1 MSDQSQDQTQPAPE
15 AGADPVARFIAEVA
29 PGTTEGESTRA
40 LRRAVEEFLAF
51 QVNPQQAEGSAKPK
65 KQKKRKKPK
74 RPVPRVAKGFR
85 DQSPGTLVE
94 RRKMIETVSRVY
106 ERYGFTPLETP
117 AIEYV
122 DVLGKFLPESE
133 EPDGGIFTW
142 KYDDDEWVAL
152 RYDLTAPLSRYVA
165 KNFQELG
172 VPFRRYQA
180 GQVWRLEK
188 PEPGRFREFTQLD
201 IDIVG
206 AGSVLADAEIVT
218 VLSEAMEAL
227 GIERGSYEVR
237 LNDRKVLNG
246 LLEVA
251 GVQEGQVATVL
262 RALDKLDRLGE
273 AGVRLLLGAGRK
285 DEESGDFTK
294 GAGLEPQ
301 QIEVL
306 IKFVLTPADGRAAYL
321 SIAGE
326 LLGESKVGQEG
337 LAEMRELDEILTERG
352 IEGDRVV
359 FDPGVV
365 RGLAYYTGPVVE
377 VVLTYPVPE
386 GQKPFG
392 SVAGGG
398 RYDDLV
404 SRFTGQKVPATG
416 ASIGVDRLLDSLKRL
431 GKVED
436 RAGMCPVLIAMV
448 EKKYRATY
456 QRWADQLREAGIPT
470 ELYVGSGGLGKQFKY
485 ADRRQFTAVV
495 VAGGNEIAEDQV
507 SVKDLRQGQELS
519 EVNQVSELASEG
531 ASAEDKAQAARA
543 DRKAWLEAL
552 PGQVTVAESEL
563 VSTVQGILDRYR
575 SAPN

>member
-1 MSDQSQDQTQPAPE
+1 MSEQDGGAPE
-15 AGADPVARFIAEVA
+15 QGAPR
-29 PGTTEGESTRA
+29 
-40 LRRAVEEFLAF
+40 
-51 QVNPQQAEGSAKPK
+51 PK

-74 RPVPRVAKGFR
+74 RPVPRLARGFR
-85 DQSPGTLVE
+85 DQPPGKLVA

-106 ERYGFTPLETP
+106 ESYGFTPLETP

-133 EPDGGIFTW
+133 TPEGGIFTW

-206 AGSVLADAEIVT
+206 AGSVLGDAEIVT

-251 GVQEGQVATVL
+251 GVNEDQVATVL

-273 AGVRLLLGAGRK
+273 EGVRLLLGPGRK
-285 DEESGDFTK
+285 DAGSGKGEGDFTK
-294 GAGLEPQ
+294 GAGLGDE
-301 QIEVL
+301 QIETL
-306 IKFVLTPADGRAAYL
+306 LRFVLTPAEGRSRYL
-321 SIAGE
+321 EIAGE
-326 LLGESKVGQEG
+326 LLAESKVGLEG
-337 LAEMRELDEILTERG
+337 LAEMVELDEILTERG

-377 VVLTYPVPE
+377 VVLTYPVPD

-416 ASIGVDRLLDSLKRL
+416 ASIGVDRLLDALERL
-431 GKVED
+431 GKVEP
-436 RAGMCPVLIAMV
+436 RSGMCPVLIAMV
-448 EKKYRATY
+448 EKQYRATY
-456 QRWADQLREAGIPT
+456 QRWANQLREAGIPT

-507 SVKDLRQGQELS
+507 SVKDLRLGQELS
-519 EVNQVSELASEG
+519 ADTAVSRANAG
-531 ASAEDKAQAARA
+531 EDEEAARTQAAA
-543 DRKAWLEAL
+543 DRRAWLEAL
-552 PGQVTVAESEL
+552 PGQVTVAEGDLTE
-563 VSTVQGILDRYR
+563 TVKGILARYQ
-575 SAPN
+575 SPSS

>member
-1 MSDQSQDQTQPAPE
+1 MSDQSQDPAQAVDRFIESVTKGAPE
-15 AGADPVARFIAEVA
+15 GQ
-29 PGTTEGESTRA
+29 GTRA
-40 LRRAVEEFLAF
+40 LRKAVEEFIALQSQTAGEA
-51 QVNPQQAEGSAKPK
+51 PKKPK

-85 DQSPGTLVE
+85 DQTPGTLVE
-94 RRKMIETVSRVY
+94 RRKMIETVSKVY

-251 GVQEGQVATVL
+251 GVEEAQVATVL

-273 AGVRLLLGAGRK
+273 EGVRLLLGPGRK
-285 DEESGDFTK
+285 DEESGDFTP
-294 GAGLEPQ
+294 GAGLGPE
-301 QIEVL
+301 QIETL

-321 SIAGE
+321 EIAGQ

-337 LAEMRELDEILTERG
+337 LAEMRELDEILSERG

-416 ASIGVDRLLDSLKRL
+416 ASIGVDRLLDALKRL

-448 EKKYRATY
+448 EKKYRSTY

-470 ELYVGSGGLGKQFKY
+470 ELYVGSGGVGKQFKY

-507 SVKDLRQGQELS
+507 SVKDLRLGQELS
-519 EVNQVSELASEG
+519 ADNAV
-531 ASAEDKAQAARA
+531 A

-563 VSTVQGILDRYR
+563 VATVQGILDRYR
-575 SAPN
+575 GEPE

>member
-1 MSDQSQDQTQPAPE
+1 MSEHSQDETRPAPE
-15 AGADPVARFIAEVA
+15 AGEDPVARFIAEVA
-29 PGTTEGESTRA
+29 PGSTEGESTRA

-51 QVNPQQAEGSAKPK
+51 QVNPQQSEGSAKPK

-94 RRKMIETVSRVY
+94 RRNMIETVSRVY

-172 VPFRRYQA
+172 VPFRRYQV

-251 GVQEGQVATVL
+251 GVSEDQVATVL

-273 AGVRLLLGAGRK
+273 AGVRLLLGGGRK

-294 GAGLEPQ
+294 GAGLKDE

-306 IKFVLTPADGRAAYL
+306 IKFVLTPAEGRTAYL
-321 SIAGE
+321 RIAGE

-337 LAEMRELDEILTERG
+337 LAEMRELDEILSERG

-448 EKKYRATY
+448 EKQYRATY

-470 ELYVGSGGLGKQFKY
+470 ELYVGSGGLAKQFKY

-507 SVKDLRQGQELS
+507 SVKDLRLGQELS
-519 EVNQVSELASEG
+519 ADTAVS
-531 ASAEDKAQAARA
+531 
-543 DRKAWLEAL
+543 DRRAWLEAL

-563 VSTVQGILDRYR
+563 VATVQGVLERYR
-575 SAPN
+575 PTSE

>member
-1 MSDQSQDQTQPAPE
+1 MSEQSQGDQRPAQERAKE
-15 AGADPVARFIAEVA
+15 AVERFIESIGGDAS
-29 PGTTEGESTRA
+29 EGQGTRA
-40 LRRAVEEFLAF
+40 LRKAAEEFLAS
-51 QVNPQQAEGSAKPK
+51 QAPDAAPKKPK

-85 DQSPGTLVE
+85 DQTPGTLVE

-273 AGVRLLLGAGRK
+273 AGVRLLLGPGRE
-285 DEESGDFTK
+285 DEESGDFTQ
-294 GAGLEPQ
+294 GAGLEPE
-301 QIEVL
+301 QIETL

-321 SIAGE
+321 EIAGE
-326 LLGESKVGQEG
+326 LLGESKTGQEG
-337 LAEMRELDEILTERG
+337 LAEMRELDEILSERG

-392 SVAGGG
+392 SIAGGG
-398 RYDDLV
+398 RYDGLV
-404 SRFTGQKVPATG
+404 SRFTGQQVPATG

-436 RAGMCPVLIAMV
+436 RAGMCPVLIAVV
-448 EKKYRATY
+448 EKKYRKTY

-470 ELYVGSGGLGKQFKY
+470 ELYVGSGGVGKQFKY

-507 SVKDLRQGQELS
+507 SIKDLRLGQELS
-519 EVNQVSELASEG
+519 ADTAVS
-531 ASAEDKAQAARA
+531 
-543 DRKAWLEAL
+543 DRRAWLEAL

-563 VSTVQGILDRYR
+563 VTTVQEILNRYR
-575 SAPN
+575 QA

>member
-1 MSDQSQDQTQPAPE
+1 MSEQSQDGTGDAKSTREGAPAGE
-15 AGADPVARFIAEVA
+15 AVDRFLEAVAHVV
-29 PGTTEGESTRA
+29 PEGEGTRA
-40 LRRAVEEFLAF
+40 LRRA
-51 QVNPQQAEGSAKPK
+51 AEDFIARHAPAAASLLEKPK

-74 RPVPRVAKGFR
+74 RPAPRVAKGFR

-227 GIERGSYEVR
+227 GIERGCYEVR

-251 GVQEGQVATVL
+251 GVLEGQVATVL

-273 AGVRLLLGAGRK
+273 EGVRLLLGPGRK
-285 DEESGDFTK
+285 DEGSGKGEGDFTP
-294 GAGLEPQ
+294 GAGLGPE
-301 QIEVL
+301 QIETL
-306 IKFVLTPADGRAAYL
+306 IKFVMAPADGRAAYL
-321 SIAGE
+321 EIAGE

-352 IEGDRVV
+352 IGGDRVV

-448 EKKYRATY
+448 EKRYRSTY
-456 QRWADQLREAGIPT
+456 QGWADQLREAGIPT

-519 EVNQVSELASEG
+519 ADTAV
-531 ASAEDKAQAARA
+531 A

-552 PGQVTVAESEL
+552 PGQVTVAQSEL

-575 SAPN
+575 APST